1 MNISQEILIVNGIN
15 TSKGGSGSHLLNTW
29 TFSLDKHGKKYSV
42 FDTVPSLPKC
52 SSVYLQIIILALYF
66 MPGTLLRVF
75 RLPLFEL
82 FYKISPFLIW
92 KFFKAI
98 RTRKPAHVL
107 FSHHAV
113 FFLSFFLKRERRHY
127 IIHDLLYRRAR
138 SLGFNRKISK
148 FVFWVECRLYSGAES
163 LLCLSFQERRILSCF
178 GFKRLQLISSY
189 ALDGAI
195 YPPETYDCG
204 SVALVSDW
212 RRHENIHGLAAF
224 FEQPLP
230 KYEMV
235 ARSLPGFKVYG
246 FGSALACAALENLPE
261 AASKPKVEDR
271 GFYRNHS
278 EISEGIFLVP
288 IYQGAGIKI
297 KVLEALKNR
306 RYVLGTPG
314 AFEGL
319 PRRWLIDV
327 TAVVASLND
336 LPQGALQVN
345 LEAFDEFEVR
355 YQADF
360 QELGCVC
367 F

>member
-1 MNISQEILIVNGIN
+1 MTQEILIVNGIN
-15 TSKGGSGSHLLNTW
+15 TSKGGSGSHLLSTW
-29 TFSLDKHGKKYSV
+29 TNSLDKHGKKYCV
-42 FDTVPSLPKC
+42 FNTVPIFPKF
-52 SSVYLQIIILALYF
+52 SSAYFKKIILALYF
-66 MPGTLLRVF
+66 MPGTFLRVF

-92 KFFKAI
+92 NFVSI
-98 RTRKPAHVL
+98 VRMRKPAHVL

-113 FFLSFFLKRERRHY
+113 FFLSCFWKREKTHY

-138 SLGFNRKISK
+138 SLGFNRRISK
-148 FVFWVECRLYSGAES
+148 FVFWVECHIYRRAAS

-178 GFKRLQLISSY
+178 GFNRLQLISSY
-189 ALDGAI
+189 QLDGAN
-195 YPPETYDCG
+195 YPPETYDSG

-224 FEQPLP
+224 FDRPCEKHEEVAGILP
-230 KYEMV
+230 V
-235 ARSLPGFKVYG
+235 FKVYG
-246 FGSALACAALENLPE
+246 FESASACGVLENLPE
-261 AASKPKVEDR
+261 ATSKLIVEDR

-278 EISEGIFLVP
+278 EIFEGIFLVP

-297 KVLEALKNR
+297 KVLEAFRNR
-306 RYVLGTPG
+306 RYVLGTRG

-327 TAVVASLND
+327 SAVMASLND
-336 LPQGALQVN
+336 LPQGVVEVN
-345 LEAFDEFEVR
+345 PDAFDEFEVR
-355 YQADF
+355 YQANF
-360 QELGCVC
+360 KELGCIS